1 MTGVRYDDTFD
12 MLYDD
17 DTFTS
22 PPVRAGDAAQADAD
36 TSLNLDANDT
46 SSRLPANTEPCR
58 TRRGGAGLYLR
69 LPRRRGLR
77 GFVKTLRSG
86 SARGRR
92 SASPEPMLTFF

>member
-1 MTGVRYDDTFD
+1 MYDDTFD

-17 DTFTS
+17 DTFT
-22 PPVRAGDAAQADAD
+22 RAGGAAQADAD

-46 SSRLPANTEPCR
+46 SSRPPANTEPRR

-77 GFVKTLRSG
+77 GFVKGPISG
-86 SARGRR
+86 SAHNRR
-92 SASPEPMLTFF
+92 PASPEPTLALF